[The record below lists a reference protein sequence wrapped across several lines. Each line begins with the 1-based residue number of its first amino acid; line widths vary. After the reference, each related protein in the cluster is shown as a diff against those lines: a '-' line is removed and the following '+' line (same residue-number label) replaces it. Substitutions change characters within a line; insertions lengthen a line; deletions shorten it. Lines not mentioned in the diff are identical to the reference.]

1 VAEQPWQ
8 RSSRCDR
15 EEVEMGLF
23 TGSPFAI
30 VAPFALSAAV
40 TGLSIPVARALGIL
54 DRPGAT
60 NIHLQMTPRFGG
72 VGIVAGV
79 LVPTILLRTMPPLA
93 LLGLVAVAATG
104 ALDDKFLL
112 RPIQKLCGEAV
123 AGICLGMPFIHGPM
137 GLASV
142 PVAVALAVG
151 LTNAVNF
158 IDGMDGLAAG
168 YTVISALGL
177 AAVLSA
183 LGLSSAFA
191 VSLALAALGFLLWN
205 FPRARTFMGD
215 VGSLAIGYCLAF
227 LLMSIGSTSWRGA
240 LSALPMIAVPVYDMS
255 LAVMRRRMRR
265 RPILEGDRDHFYD
278 VLCGRLGSKR
288 LTVCIVYA
296 VSLTLA
302 SLGILATRLALVP
315 TICLYGVVLLVMA
328 AAAPGLG
335 FLPKHG
341 STPVAGALGPASGAS
356 PPDRRP
362 WR

>member
-1 VAEQPWQ
+1 
-8 RSSRCDR
+8 
-15 EEVEMGLF
+15 
-23 TGSPFAI
+23 
-30 VAPFALSAAV
+30 
-40 TGLSIPVARALGIL
+40 
-54 DRPGAT
+54 
-60 NIHLQMTPRFGG
+60 
-72 VGIVAGV
+72 
-79 LVPTILLRTMPPLA
+79 
-93 LLGLVAVAATG
+93 
-104 ALDDKFLL
+104 
-112 RPIQKLCGEAV
+112 
-123 AGICLGMPFIHGPM
+123 
-137 GLASV
+137 
-142 PVAVALAVG
+142 
-151 LTNAVNF
+151 
-158 IDGMDGLAAG
+158 
-168 YTVISALGL
+168 
-177 AAVLSA
+177 
-183 LGLSSAFA
+183 
-191 VSLALAALGFLLWN
+191 
-205 FPRARTFMGD
+205 MGD

-302 SLGILATRLALVP
+302 SLGILATRMALVP